1 MNKLTPIH
9 MNELTKNQGYT
20 EYGII
25 VNDAND
31 IQGKMFTNSGSSI
44 TLDYEDLMER
54 YDDEY

>member
-1 MNKLTPIH
+1 

-25 VNDAND
+25 VNDGND

-54 YDDEY
+54 DDDEY